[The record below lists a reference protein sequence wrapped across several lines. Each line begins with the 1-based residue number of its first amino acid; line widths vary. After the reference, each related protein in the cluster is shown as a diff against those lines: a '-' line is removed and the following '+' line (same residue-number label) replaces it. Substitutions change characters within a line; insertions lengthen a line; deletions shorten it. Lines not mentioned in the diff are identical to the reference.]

1 MADIVSQEERSRIMS
16 RIRGKNT
23 KIEQVIRRGLFARG
37 LRFRLHDSRLP
48 GKPDL
53 VFPRYR
59 TVLFVNGC
67 FWHGH
72 DCSLFKRPSSNQE
85 FWDAKIQ
92 KNRDNDRK
100 KISLLVGTGWKV
112 ITVWECALRGKKD
125 EDITVVLETVAK
137 RIGKDFTEKISSIA
151 GTAE

>member
-1 MADIVSQEERSRIMS
+1 VADILSPEERSRVMS

-23 KIEQVIRRGLFARG
+23 KIEQIIRRGLFAKG
-37 LRFRLHDSRLP
+37 FRFRLHDRKLP

-72 DCSLFKRPSSNQE
+72 DCHLFRRPSTNRD

-100 KISLLVGTGWKV
+100 KISLLVESGWKV
-112 ITVWECALRGKKD
+112 ITIWECALRGKKD
-125 EDITVVLETVAK
+125 QDIAVVLEAVAE
-137 RIGKDFTEKISSIA
+137 RICKDFTEKNSSIA
-151 GTAE
+151 GPDK

>member
-1 MADIVSQEERSRIMS
+1 VADILSPEERSKVMS

-23 KIEQVIRRGLFARG
+23 KPEQVIRRGLFAKG
-37 LRFRLHDSRLP
+37 FRFRLHDRRLP

-59 TVLFVNGC
+59 TVIFVNGC

-72 DCSLFKRPSSNQE
+72 DCSLFRRPSTNSE

-92 KNRDNDRK
+92 RNRDNDLK
-100 KISLLVGTGWKV
+100 NVALLVERGWKV
-112 ITVWECALRGKKD
+112 INLWECAIRGKKSQD
-125 EDITVVLETVAK
+125 VAAVLEALAE
-137 RIGKDFTEKISSIA
+137 RIGKDFTEKISSVA
-151 GTAE
+151 GSQ

>member
-1 MADIVSQEERSRIMS
+1 MS

-23 KIEQVIRRGLFARG
+23 KPEQVIRRGLFAKG
-37 LRFRLHDSRLP
+37 FRFRLHDRKLP

-59 TVLFVNGC
+59 TVIFVNGC

-72 DCSLFKRPSSNQE
+72 DCSLFRRPSTNRE

-92 KNRDNDRK
+92 RNRDNDLK
-100 KISLLVGTGWKV
+100 NIALLVERGWKV
-112 ITVWECALRGKKD
+112 INLWECAIRGKKNQD
-125 EDITVVLETVAK
+125 VAAVLETLAE
-137 RIGKDFTEKISSIA
+137 RIRKDFSEKISSVA
-151 GTAE
+151 GSQ